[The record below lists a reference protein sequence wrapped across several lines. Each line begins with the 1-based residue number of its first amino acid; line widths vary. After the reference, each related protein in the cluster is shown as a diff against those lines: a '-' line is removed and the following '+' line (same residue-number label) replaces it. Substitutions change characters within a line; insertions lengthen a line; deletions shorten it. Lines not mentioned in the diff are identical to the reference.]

1 VVDLKLLRNRN
12 FGTAIFLQF
21 ILGMVL
27 FGSTVLIPQFL
38 QVLLGYTAERS
49 GMVLSPAGFCMMIT
63 MFIAGRVVGKM
74 DPRLLVMMGYI
85 VTAIGLFNLTRLDLD
100 VSFAQVTLWRV
111 YQVMGLAFIFIPIS
125 TLNYVG
131 VPREK
136 NNHISSF
143 SNFARNLGGS
153 LGTALL
159 TTFLARSSQV
169 YQEQLASHVRPDGRV
184 YRDYLAQTQA
194 SLMRLG
200 QGSSAAAR
208 IAYSRA
214 YQQMVRQA
222 SMLSYKNAFFILS
235 VTILCLSP
243 LPFIMRLPPKAMK
256 APADA
261 GH

>member
-1 VVDLKLLRNRN
+1 
-12 FGTAIFLQF
+12 
-21 ILGMVL
+21 
-27 FGSTVLIPQFL
+27 
-38 QVLLGYTAERS
+38 
-49 GMVLSPAGFCMMIT
+49 
-63 MFIAGRVVGKM
+63 M
-74 DPRLLVMMGYI
+74 DPRLLVTMGYI

-111 YQVMGLAFIFIPIS
+111 YQVLGLAFIFIPIS

-169 YQEQLASHVRPDGRV
+169 YQLELSSHVRPGSRV
-184 YRDYLAQTQA
+184 YSDYLARTQA
-194 SLMRLG
+194 GLMRLG
-200 QGSSAAAR
+200 QGSTAAAQL
-208 IAYSRA
+208 AYARA

-235 VTILCLSP
+235 ITILCLSP
-243 LPFIMRLPPKAMK
+243 LPFIMRKPPKAMK
-256 APADA
+256 PAADA

>member
-1 VVDLKLLRNRN
+1 
-12 FGTAIFLQF
+12 
-21 ILGMVL
+21 
-27 FGSTVLIPQFL
+27 
-38 QVLLGYTAERS
+38 
-49 GMVLSPAGFCMMIT
+49 
-63 MFIAGRVVGKM
+63 
-74 DPRLLVMMGYI
+74 
-85 VTAIGLFNLTRLDLD
+85 
-100 VSFAQVTLWRV
+100 LWRV
-111 YQVMGLAFIFIPIS
+111 YQVLGLAFIFIPIS

-136 NNHISSF
+136 NNQISSF

-169 YQEQLASHVRPDGRV
+169 YQQDLASHVRPDGRV

-194 SLMRLG
+194 GLMRLG
-200 QGSSAAAR
+200 QGASTAAQ
-208 IAYSRA
+208 IAYGRA
-214 YQQMVRQA
+214 YRQMLRQA

-235 VTILCLSP
+235 MTILCLAP
-243 LPFIMRLPPKAMK
+243 LPFIMRLPPKAMR